1 MLPGRSGQILRET
14 GMGYFDFLTS
24 SYFKTGQDGRKQF
37 FPWGIL
43 GDGYTIASEQ
53 DYLRLQQQIKIYM
66 IVSLVLVIGT
76 ASLKGDLVGLL
87 IATLLIGVYSVW
99 TRFLLHR
106 LQRSGERLSLR
117 ESSTSRARLLGPV
130 ALWLLE
136 IVALAFVGGAV
147 FILIVDPGKWF
158 VALVGIVL
166 FGLVA
171 AKVAYMLILQRRAT
185 ATGTA
190 AD

>member
-1 MLPGRSGQILRET
+1 
-14 GMGYFDFLTS
+14 MGYFDFLTS
-24 SYFKTGQDGRKQF
+24 SYFKAGRDGRKQF

-66 IVSLVLVIGT
+66 IVSLVLVIGA

-87 IATLLIGVYSVW
+87 IAMLLIGFYSVW
-99 TRFLLHR
+99 TRFLLRR

-130 ALWLLE
+130 VLWLLE

-147 FILIVDPGKWF
+147 FVLIVDPGKWF

-171 AKVAYMLILQRRAT
+171 TKVAYMLILQRRAT
-185 ATGTA
+185 GAEGLEEKP
-190 AD
+190 